1 MHKPINH
8 NTATTEE
15 GTEMKKLLE
24 VMQKI
29 EKNLEQLQNNCTS
42 GFRTNKPR
50 QTHMGTNKNKP
61 KQQML
66 PCPGNDN
73 AGQQHSHGF
82 TIECFR
88 CGKPGHDARNYHV
101 PIITG
106 HMQVAMQPQNQLQQS
121 PQQQLETLQE

>member
-1 MHKPINH
+1 
-8 NTATTEE
+8 
-15 GTEMKKLLE
+15 
-24 VMQKI
+24 
-29 EKNLEQLQNNCTS
+29 
-42 GFRTNKPR
+42 
-50 QTHMGTNKNKP
+50 MGTNKNKP

-88 CGKPGHDARNYHV
+88 CGKPGHYARNCHV

-121 PQQQLETLQE
+121 PQQQLETYAGMMPGKENNQIQPQQKLN